1 MTDLLKVIDEMPL
14 AVYERLKN
22 AAETGKWEDGS
33 SLSEE
38 QRDSTLQ
45 VVMLFQQRRLQ
56 QQEHFT
62 IGSDGKVIELSKAE
76 LKKRFRG
83 DNIAQFKEDE
93 L

>member
-1 MTDLLKVIDEMPL
+1 MSDLLKVIDDMPME
-14 AVYERLKN
+14 VYQRLKS

-33 SLSEE
+33 SLSDE

-56 QQEHFT
+56 QDEHFT
-62 IGSDGKVIELSKAE
+62 IGTDGKVIELSKAE

-83 DNIAQFKEDE
+83 DTIAQFQEKE

>member
-14 AVYERLKN
+14 EVYERLKS

-33 SLSEE
+33 ALSEA

-45 VVMLFQQRRLQ
+45 VVMLFQQRRLHLH
-56 QQEHFT
+56 EHFT
-62 IGSDGKVIELSKAE
+62 IGNDGTVIELSKAE

-83 DNIAQFKEDE
+83 DTIAEFKEDE

>member
-33 SLSEE
+33 VLSEE
-38 QRDSTLQ
+38 
-45 VVMLFQQRRLQ
+45 